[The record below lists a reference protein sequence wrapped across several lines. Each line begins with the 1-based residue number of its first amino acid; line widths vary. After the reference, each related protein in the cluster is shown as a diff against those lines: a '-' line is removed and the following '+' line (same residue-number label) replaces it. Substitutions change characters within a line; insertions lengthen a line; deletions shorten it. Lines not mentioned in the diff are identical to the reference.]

1 MTRKIKLDHYDVALA
16 VVIAA
21 FTVVA
26 LSLMLT

>member
-16 VVIAA
+16 VVIAT
-21 FTVVA
+21 FTLVA